1 MAPVGRRL
9 VYHLVG
15 YDPMSPAEAHG
26 RFVREQRRFA
36 GTWGIR
42 AEAGPCETS
51 ADFATWSARAEGPD
65 WRVDSEVRFLRWEDV
80 MARVASASTPKRI
93 GRGLVSFVD
102 FLIGGALVGYLRH
115 AWRYTFFFLYPT
127 LLVIGLALGGGL
139 AGWLAAWASGIWWV
153 GLAVGVVVFAAL
165 VAWARHGAMLD
176 HMYDDW
182 IFARDY
188 IRAPDPVLTARL
200 DRVAEDIVAESKAW
214 RFDEI
219 LLVGHSLGA
228 VLAVDVLDRA
238 LRSEP
243 ALGAGPT
250 PVVLATVG
258 SSIPKLGLHRGAV
271 RLRAA
276 LGRVGAAPNLFW
288 VDWQARKDL
297 LNFYRLHPVRG
308 LGAGTRGPIVRTTSL
323 RRSLSPAYY
332 RKIRSSWLRLHNQFV
347 SGNDVRMPYDY
358 FMLVCGPWPL
368 ARLTLAKAGARA
380 GGAPGGSPRREPRE
394 PGLAQ
399 GRRGPR
405 ADRPPSS
412 PRSSSV

>member
-1 MAPVGRRL
+1 MPEGAATAPVGRRL

-26 RFVREQRRFA
+26 RFVREQTRFA
-36 GTWGIR
+36 ATWGLR
-42 AEAGPCETS
+42 AQAGPFEAS
-51 ADFATWSARAEGPD
+51 DDFAVWSAAAGGPD

-80 MARVASASTPKRI
+80 MARVASASTPNRI
-93 GRGLVSFVD
+93 GRGLLSFAD

-127 LLVIGLALGGGL
+127 LLVAGLALGGAL
-139 AGWLAAWASGIWWV
+139 AGWLAAWASGFWWA
-153 GLAVGVVVFAAL
+153 GLIAGALVFAGL

-188 IRAPDPVLTARL
+188 IRAPDPVLAARL
-200 DRVAEDIVAESKAW
+200 DRVAEEVVAESKAG

-228 VLAVDVLDRA
+228 VLAVDILDRA
-238 LRSEP
+238 LKGEP
-243 ALGAGPT
+243 GLGAGPA
-250 PVVLATVG
+250 PVALATVG
-258 SSIPKLGLHRGAV
+258 SSIPKLGLHRGAT

-308 LGAGTRGPIVRTTSL
+308 LGAGARGPIVRTTSL

-358 FMLVCGPWPL
+358 FMLVCGPWSL
-368 ARLTLAKAGARA
+368 ERLTLAKAGALA
-380 GGAPGGSPRREPRE
+380 GVAPDGSLIRE
-394 PGLAQ
+394 PGE
-399 GRRGPR
+399 PFI
-405 ADRPPSS
+405 ADRGLDRMPT
-412 PRSSSV
+412 